1 MAIGGIGGNIT
12 NFNQQAVD
20 QQTMIHNQVLAR
32 GVRNGSLNKDE
43 FLDLN
48 KDLNDVEQLRDTF
61 QQDGISKEEQ
71 AILDSKQL
79 AYAAKL
85 DQFRGGDF
93 KPAVVGGNPYD
104 KAQNE
109 QAGQIFDGI
118 KEGTID
124 NQESIQLL
132 GMQRNMA
139 RGSLQRNP
147 NEEQQKLDESAF
159 EIQLARKSSQP
170 APAQQPKPEPFPKP
184 FPGPFPMPT
193 PGFGGFGGG
202 GFLPNWNRGLENQS
216 PGVLR

>member
-93 KPAVVGGNPYD
+93 KPAVVGANPYD

-170 APAQQPKPEPFPKP
+170 EPAQQPKPEPFPKP
-184 FPGPFPMPT
+184 FPGTFPMPS
-193 PGFGGFGGG
+193 FGGFGA
-202 GFLPNWNRGLENQS
+202 GFMPNWNRGLENQS